1 MEVFYVLHFVS
12 KIKKHALMESVLQNI
27 LKYGL
32 NVSFL
37 YLVCYGRLLD
47 FFVVYYC
54 FIYVIIFALS
64 LYEINQKVW
73 TGLLALLINYL

>member
-1 MEVFYVLHFVS
+1 MT
-12 KIKKHALMESVLQNI
+12 SVLLNN

-37 YLVCYGRLLD
+37 YPVCYDRLLD

-54 FIYVIIFALS
+54 FIYSIIFA

-73 TGLLALLINYL
+73 S